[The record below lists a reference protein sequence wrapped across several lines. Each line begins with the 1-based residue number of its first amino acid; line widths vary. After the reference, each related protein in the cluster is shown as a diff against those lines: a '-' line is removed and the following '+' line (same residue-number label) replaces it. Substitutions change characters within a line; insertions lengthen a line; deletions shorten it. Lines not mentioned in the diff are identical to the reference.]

1 MSIYTARISQI
12 QDLVESPAEREMLEL
27 KSWVDLSSADNVARA
42 KCARHLA
49 AMANYGGG
57 YLVFGFN
64 KDGSRCTRK
73 DDVRT
78 AYSHDVFAG
87 IIDKY
92 LRPTFQCDVSFPEC
106 QGVEHPVVWIPS
118 HSASPVIAKADGPK
132 DAKGTVQGIQSGVVY
147 VRTPKPE
154 SVPASTPEYWEKIIR
169 RCVLASRDE
178 MLALF
183 SAIMSSAIPKESVSE
198 TERLRLETWHATA
211 QRAARIAASQAE
223 AKFRYPLAEN
233 FVQFSYLILHRDG
246 RSIAPQDAFGLIQKL
261 NTAVRD
267 TVRYGRSMFYPFT
280 RQGIS
285 PQFNREAQIDS
296 GDTDFL
302 EASTFVADSSR
313 GEFWRMAL
321 DGRATILRP
330 FEEDVYEGVPL
341 DMPEGTKW
349 LDPRIHIRDIMEV
362 VRHARAFAEE
372 FEDVSDICFQCEWK
386 GLKGRS
392 TTTHERYQLQNY
404 TASTDC
410 RRHYEC
416 VPFALVVGDASD
428 VVARLFAP
436 VYRMFNPR
444 GQISADY
451 VRRYMDSFIVPGT

>member
-12 QDLVESPAEREMLEL
+12 QDLVESPAEREMIEL
-27 KSWVDLSSADNVARA
+27 KSWIDLSTADHVARA

-49 AMANYGGG
+49 AIANYGGG

-92 LRPTFQCDVSFPEC
+92 LRPKFQCDVSFPEC
-106 QGVEHPVVWIPS
+106 QGVEHPVVWVPS
-118 HSASPVIAKADGPK
+118 HGASPVIAKADGPK
-132 DAKGTVQGIQSGVVY
+132 GAKGPAQGIQSGVVY

-154 SVPASTPEYWEKIIR
+154 SVPASTPEHWEKIIR

-178 MLALF
+178 MLTLF
-183 SAIMSSAIPKESVSE
+183 SGIMSGAMSKESE
-198 TERLRLETWHATA
+198 TARRQLETWHAAA
-211 QRAARIAASQAE
+211 QRGARIAASQAE

-246 RSIAPQDAFGLIQKL
+246 RSIAPHDAFALVQKL
-261 NTAVRD
+261 NIAVRD

-280 RQGIS
+280 REEIS
-285 PQFNREAQIDS
+285 PRFNRETEIDS

-321 DGRATILRP
+321 NGRATILRP
-330 FEEDVYEGVPL
+330 FDEDVYEGAPP
-341 DMPEGTKW
+341 DIPEGTKW
-349 LDPRIHIRDIMEV
+349 FDPRIHIRDIMEV

-372 FEDVSDICFQCEWK
+372 FEDASDICFECEWK

-392 TTTHERYQLQNY
+392 TTMHERYQLQNY
-404 TASTDC
+404 TASADF
-410 RRHYEC
+410 RRHYDC
-416 VPFALVVGDASD
+416 VPFALVVGDAAD

-444 GQISADY
+444 KQISADY
-451 VRRYMDSFIVPGT
+451 VRRYMSSFIEPGY

>member
-1 MSIYTARISQI
+1 MNIYTPRINQI
-12 QDLVESPAEREMLEL
+12 QDLVESPAENEILEL
-27 KSWVDLSSADNVARA
+27 KSWVDLTASDHVARA

-49 AMANYGGG
+49 AIANYGGG

-64 KDGSRCTRK
+64 KDGSRCARK

-92 LRPTFQCDVSFPEC
+92 LRPKFQCDVSFPEC
-106 QGVEHPVVWIPS
+106 QGVEHAVVSIPS
-118 HSASPVIAKADGPK
+118 HGASPIIAKADGPK
-132 DAKGTVQGIQSGVVY
+132 NTKGSVQGIQSGVVY

-154 SVPASTPEYWEKIIR
+154 SVPASTPQHWDKIIR

-178 MLALF
+178 MLTLF
-183 SAIMSSAIPKESVSE
+183 SAIMSGASPKETTSE
-198 TERLRLETWHATA
+198 MTRQRLETWHAAA
-211 QRAARIAASQAE
+211 QRAARVAASLAE

-233 FVQFSYLILHRDG
+233 FVQFSYLILRPDDG
-246 RSIAPQDAFGLIQKL
+246 SVAPNDAFALIQKL

-267 TVRYGRSMFYPFT
+267 TVRYGRSMFYPYT
-280 RQGIS
+280 RTEIG
-285 PQFNREAQIDS
+285 PRFNREPEIDR

-302 EASTFVADSSR
+302 EASTFVADSNR
-313 GEFWRMAL
+313 GEFWRVAL
-321 DGRATILRP
+321 DGRASILRP
-330 FEEDVYEGVPL
+330 FDEDVYERAPP
-341 DMPEGTKW
+341 DIPEGAKW
-349 LDPRIHIRDIMEV
+349 FDPRIHIRDIMEV

-372 FEDVSDICFQCEWK
+372 LGDVSDICFQCEWM
-386 GLKGRS
+386 GLKGRF
-392 TTTHERYQLQNY
+392 TTTHERYQSQRF
-404 TASTDC
+404 TTSTESRRYYDC
-410 RRHYEC
+410 L
-416 VPFALVVGDASD
+416 PFALVAGDSSD

-451 VRRYMDSFIVPGT
+451 VRRYMGSFIVSGT